1 MTDVSGSLSYE
12 VVLVDEIAGCES
24 EESQDE
30 LADEV
35 ENRNK
40 IKKSLRS
47 KVDIYFQA
55 KKEKRK
61 RKLILFK
68 YQFLGVRK

>member
-40 IKKSLRS
+40 IKKVFVQ
-47 KVDIYFQA
+47 KWIYIFRPKK
-55 KKEKRK
+55 KKEKEN
-61 RKLILFK
+61 
-68 YQFLGVRK
+68 